1 MSLTPPVTVAA
12 ARARARP
19 SAPASRPLRT
29 VARLLLWLAV
39 SFISL
44 ALIAWLT
51 LHWGILPHIAQWR
64 APIEARASQAL
75 GVPVRIGHITVSSSG
90 WVPSFELRDVVLL
103 DAQQRPALTLPR
115 VAASLSPRSLLGWQ
129 LNFEQLLIEGAQLEV
144 RRDAAG
150 RISVGGLALGA
161 AEGDGAAADWF
172 FRQHEVAIRG
182 GTLRWTDELRGAPP
196 LTLSEVQ
203 FVVRNRLLR
212 HDMSLAATPD
222 AAWGER
228 FSLSGEF
235 SHPLLAR
242 PGDWQRWSG
251 SAYASLPRTD
261 LRELRRHVT
270 LPFELSEGDGSL
282 RAWFELKD
290 GQPHTATVDLA
301 LRAVTLQLSSSVQPL
316 RVAQVEGRLVGERN
330 AEGMALA
337 AQHLSFVTGDGVRW
351 PQSDMSVR
359 WRQRAGLPSTGG
371 EFSAQRLDLAVMAQ
385 VATRVPMSLA
395 LRRHLAELKPRGV
408 VSDLHARWDGP
419 LDAPT
424 HYLADASVAGLTL
437 AARASAE
444 PQGVGRPGLRNA
456 AVTLTASETGG
467 QAQLTLV
474 KGELEFP
481 GVFEEPVVP
490 IDQLSAK
497 LQWTVDAAPSAAVG
511 PKLSVTIKDAKFAN
525 ADAQGELS
533 ANWRTGNGAG
543 PGGRYP
549 GFLELDGKLGRGLA
563 ARTARYLPLAIPAV
577 ARHYV
582 ADAVR
587 AGHVPAASFH
597 VKGELRDFP
606 YLDPASSGE
615 FRIVAQA
622 EDVSFDYVPSTPA
635 RGAEP
640 AFVSTWPAF
649 SGVAGELVFDRVSMA
664 VHHARAQ
671 LGALHLSQAEGRIVN
686 FSDNPILTIGGD
698 AAGPLAEMLHFVH
711 ATPVGGWIG
720 KVLDDA
726 KGSGPADLKLALSL
740 PLDDLEKSKVKGSVA
755 LAGNDLRITLDT
767 PALAA
772 AKGHI
777 EFTED
782 SFAVVGAS
790 ANVVG
795 GELAFEGGM
804 QAGGEVRFSGQGT
817 ASAEGL
823 KRATELGPV
832 ARLASVLTGQT
843 AYRIG
848 LGFAHGQ
855 SEISVTSN
863 LVGISADLPAP
874 LRKPAEA
881 TLPMRYQTT
890 LNLDPGAKPE
900 AVATRDTV
908 RFELGTLVQAQY
920 QRELTGDTPR
930 VLRGGIGIN
939 EPAPT
944 PASGVAAHVNLSS
957 LNTEAWAAAVAPL
970 GAPGAEAAQPGGYV
984 PDTIA
989 LRTPELVAG
998 TRRLS
1003 HLVAGLSLDD
1013 GLWRANLDADQLS
1026 GYVEYRPAR
1035 RGESAAAA
1043 GRVLARLARLSIPK
1057 GDVEQV
1063 ETLLE
1068 QQPASVPALD
1078 ILVDDFELR
1087 GKHLGRVEI
1096 EAINSQGGAA
1106 GDGPREW
1113 RLAKFNISNPDAQL
1127 TATGHWIAAGG
1138 PQAKRRAVLDFK
1150 LALANSG
1157 ALLDRLGNPK
1167 AIRGGKGVMAGQV
1180 SWLGSPLT
1188 LDYPSM
1194 SGQMNVAI
1202 DSGQFLQV
1210 DPGAARLL
1218 GVLSLQSLPR
1228 RLALDFRDL
1237 FQEGF
1242 PFDNITGDVTIAQ
1255 GVAQTNNFRMRGV
1268 QAAVLMDGR
1277 ADIAREAQDL
1287 RVVVVPEVNAGTAS
1301 LAYAVINPV
1310 IGLGTFLAQLFLR
1323 KPLAEAGTR
1332 EFHITGPW
1340 ADPKVERV
1348 EHKPGA
1354 LAAEGDAPAS
1364 DALR

>member
-1 MSLTPPVTVAA
+1 MI
-12 ARARARP
+12 
-19 SAPASRPLRT
+19 AS
-29 VARLLLWLAV
+29 
-39 SFISL
+39 
-44 ALIAWLT
+44 LT

-64 APIEARASQAL
+64 TPIELRASRAL
-75 GVPVRIGHITVSSSG
+75 GMPVRIGDITVRSSG

-103 DAQQRPALTLPR
+103 DPQQRPALTLPR
-115 VAASLSPRSLLGWQ
+115 VAASISPRGLLGWQ

-150 RISVGGLALGA
+150 RITVGGLALGA

-172 FRQHEVAIRG
+172 FRQHEITIRG
-182 GTLRWTDELRGAPP
+182 GTLRWTDEMRGAPP
-196 LTLSEVQ
+196 LTLSDVQ

-212 HDMSLAATPD
+212 HDMSLTATPD

-228 FSLSGEF
+228 FSLAGEF
-235 SHPLLAR
+235 SHGLLAR
-242 PGDWQRWSG
+242 PGDWQHWSG
-251 SAYASLPRTD
+251 NAYASLPRTD

-270 LPFELSEGDGSL
+270 LPFELSEGDGGL
-282 RAWFELKD
+282 RGWFDFKD
-290 GQPHTATVDLA
+290 GQARTATVDLA

-316 RVAQVEGRLVGERN
+316 RVAQVEGRLVGERDD
-330 AEGMALA
+330 EGMALA
-337 AQHLSFVTGDGVRW
+337 AQHLSFVTGDGIRW

-359 WRQRAGLPSTGG
+359 WRQRAGLASTGG

-385 VATRVPMSLA
+385 MATRVPMSLA

-408 VSDLHARWDGP
+408 VSELHARWDGP

-424 HYLADASVAGLTL
+424 HYQADGVVAGLTL
-437 AARASAE
+437 AARAPTE
-444 PQGVGRPGLRNA
+444 PHGVGRPGLRNA
-456 AVTLTASETGG
+456 TVTLTASETGG
-467 QAQLTLV
+467 EAQLTLA

-497 LQWTVDAAPSAAVG
+497 LQWKLDAAAAGGAG
-511 PKLSVTIKDAKFAN
+511 PKLSVTVKDAKFAN

-533 ANWRTGNGAG
+533 ASWRTGSAAE
-543 PGGRYP
+543 GRYP

-577 ARHYV
+577 ARDYV

-587 AGHVPAASFH
+587 SGHVPAASFH
-597 VKGELRDFP
+597 VKGALRDFP
-606 YLDPASSGE
+606 YLDAASPGE
-615 FRIVAQA
+615 FRIVAEA
-622 EDVSFDYVPSTPA
+622 EDVSFAYVPSTPA
-635 RGAEP
+635 RGTEP
-640 AFVSTWPAF
+640 AFVSNWPAF
-649 SGVAGELVFDRVSMA
+649 NGVAGELVFDRASMA
-664 VHHARAQ
+664 VHKASAH
-671 LGALHLSQAEGRIVN
+671 LGALHLSQVEGRIAN
-686 FSDNPILTIGGD
+686 FADAPVLAIGGD
-698 AAGPLAEMLHFVH
+698 AAGPLADMLHFVH
-711 ATPVGGWIG
+711 TTPVGGWIG
-720 KVLDDA
+720 QVLDEA
-726 KGSGPADLKLALSL
+726 QGSGASDLKLALSL
-740 PLDDLEKSKVKGSVA
+740 PLDALATSKVKGSVA
-755 LAGNDLRITLDT
+755 LPGNDLHITPDT
-767 PALAA
+767 PVLAA
-772 AKGHI
+772 AKGRI
-777 EFTED
+777 DFTED
-782 SFAVVGAS
+782 SFAVLGAT

-804 QAGGEVRFSGQGT
+804 KAGGEVRFSGQGT
-817 ASAEGL
+817 ASVDGL

-832 ARLASVLTGQT
+832 AKLATVLSGQT

-863 LVGISADLPAP
+863 LVGIAADLPAP
-874 LRKPAEA
+874 LHKPAEA

-890 LNLDPGAKPE
+890 LNLDPGAKAD
-900 AVATRDTV
+900 AVANRDTV
-908 RFELGTLVQAQY
+908 RFELGSMIQAQY
-920 QRELTGDTPR
+920 QRDLSGATPR

-944 PASGVAAHVNLSS
+944 PASGVAAHVTLGS
-957 LNTEAWAAAVAPL
+957 LNTEPWAAVATRL
-970 GAPGAEAAQPGGYV
+970 GGGESGGAEAGGYA

-998 TRRLS
+998 TRRLT
-1003 HLVAGLSLDD
+1003 HLVLGLSQDD

-1043 GRVLARLARLSIPK
+1043 GRVHARLARLSIPK

-1068 QQPASVPALD
+1068 QPPASVPALD
-1078 ILVDDFELR
+1078 IVVDDFELR
-1087 GKHLGRVEI
+1087 GKRLGRVEI

-1138 PQAKRRAVLDFK
+1138 PQARRRAVLDFK
-1150 LALANSG
+1150 LALADSG

-1188 LDYPSM
+1188 LDFPSM

-1242 PFDNITGDVTIAQ
+1242 AFDNITGDVTIAQ

-1277 ADIAREAQDL
+1277 ADIARETQDL

-1348 EHKPGA
+1348 EHKSGDA
-1354 LAAEGDAPAS
+1354 VIEGDAPAS
-1364 DALR
+1364 DPLR